1 MLNQWKKVL
10 RICVS
15 FQESQDSIKEELEM
29 SVYDMFFIILKEIL
43 KQFTF

>member
-15 FQESQDSIKEELEM
+15 FKESRDSIKEEPEM
-29 SVYDMFFIILKEIL
+29 NVYDMFLSY
-43 KQFTF
+43 